1 MTCPLVHDIQGYMK
15 FQPPIFHLSSTWTC
29 VNSPKC
35 FLAGGGH
42 IDLWLLDSQLL
53 ILLEG
58 LIGGASIDGMS

>member
-1 MTCPLVHDIQGYMK
+1 MACDT
-15 FQPPIFHLSSTWTC
+15 SSVNIVANGHGVGSLIAFMWTLTSC
-29 VNSPKC
+29 LA

-58 LIGGASIDGMS
+58 LIGGASIDDMS